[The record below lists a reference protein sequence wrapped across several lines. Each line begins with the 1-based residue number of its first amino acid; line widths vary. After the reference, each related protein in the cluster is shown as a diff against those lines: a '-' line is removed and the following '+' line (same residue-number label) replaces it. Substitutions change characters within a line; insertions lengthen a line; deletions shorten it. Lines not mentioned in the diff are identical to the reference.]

1 MVFAYRDIF
10 VKLIIEEKSMNEKQ
24 SLELPLG

>member
-24 SLELPLG
+24 SFELLG